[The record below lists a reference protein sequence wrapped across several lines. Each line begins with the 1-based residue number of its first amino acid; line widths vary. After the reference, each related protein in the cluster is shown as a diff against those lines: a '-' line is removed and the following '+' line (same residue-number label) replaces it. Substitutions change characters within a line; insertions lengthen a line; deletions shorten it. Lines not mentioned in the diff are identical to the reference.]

1 MQEQA
6 PIESIKAE
14 AGQLIGRVKQLIH
27 EGNVRHVIIKHGEQ
41 AVVEFPLT
49 IGVAGALLAP
59 QCAVLGA
66 ITALITNCSIDVE
79 RMEMTPS
86 TNGRSAKSVPTEQ
99 IEIAQEP

>member
-1 MQEQA
+1 MQEQS
-6 PIESIKAE
+6 PIETVKVE
-14 AGQLIGRVKQLIH
+14 GGQLIDRVKQLIH
-27 EGNVRHVIIKHGEQ
+27 EGNVRHVIIKQGEQ

-59 QCAVLGA
+59 QLALLGA
-66 ITALITNCSIDVE
+66 IAALITNCSIDVE

-86 TNGRSAKSVPTEQ
+86 TNGQSAKSVPTEQ